1 MRWLLSL
8 IFVMVTLSSAFATE
22 TKTEYITEEVC
33 HAVAGCWVDTKTGE
47 CPDCV
52 VETRKIVTVVED
64 TKPTYSILP
73 RSVVTLKKEE
83 PEVKKVSEKMCFFPK
98 MAKDRD
104 KGVRA
109 CDWREDGNKTVAAIE
124 RGTKECG
131 GYGNMKWTN
140 RHRTEYICKG

>member
-52 VETRKIVTVVED
+52 TETRKVVTVVETEENNITTEENYVSVKLD
-64 TKPTYSILP
+64 LIKIEMPTKKKIIEGCIELVAEKPLP
-73 RSVVTLKKEE
+73 CNWRSRL
-83 PEVKKVSEKMCFFPK
+83 S
-98 MAKDRD
+98 
-104 KGVRA
+104 
-109 CDWREDGNKTVAAIE
+109 VAINNAD
-124 RGTKECG
+124 KECG
-131 GYGNMKWTN
+131 LENWKWTN
-140 RHRTEYICKG
+140 RAERIYTCNKG

>member
-52 VETRKIVTVVED
+52 TETRKVVTVINVPIKD
-64 TKPTYSILP
+64 K
-73 RSVVTLKKEE
+73 
-83 PEVKKVSEKMCFFPK
+83 VKKKFRS
-98 MAKDRD
+98 
-104 KGVRA
+104 
-109 CDWREDGNKTVAAIE
+109 
-124 RGTKECG
+124 
-131 GYGNMKWTN
+131 YGNNWNNTTIIAATN
-140 RHRTEYICKG
+140 IPTKRSGKCIVGVCAWLNEKD